1 MVVLYNVRGVRKV
14 NKVLKFPDRRAK
26 ILAEHINRVLD
37 ALGKLK
43 GKEKKEKKDDGSSDE
58 S

>member
-1 MVVLYNVRGVRKV
+1 MKV